1 MAKVSFDKVSLIGL
15 FPKYWPVGT
24 DIYAR
29 LMYLETADTK
39 MLLVSMDTLCTYRS
53 DVIAFRKAVSDMT
66 GIPQDGIW
74 YHELQT
80 HATPDWDTLT
90 GQPILNIAEAV
101 GKKVL
106 QMKENA
112 VDFTC
117 EVAEVYA
124 GMKYTV
130 NREQYIAGLGGVTV
144 WLGFD
149 YTEDGRVY
157 SQKPSRMLL
166 RGYDPKLPV
175 YDKPIWFDNPVDPRA
190 YLFVFKDGSGNIIGS
205 VSRFAA
211 HPDVAV
217 LFEHLGGSDYHYDYD
232 WPGYLSAKLEAEFG
246 APSMYV
252 NGPCANLATKKRT
265 DDQDNYEKSALEC
278 KRIGEEFADMLLA
291 GFYKKTVPL
300 GDADNLKLLRFEV
313 KLPLQEDFPA
323 SKEAYDSIEDP
334 TLEEAGS
341 RHASEADAA
350 EKQQI
355 VHPQTKEEAAEE
367 VFQAAIAEHAPAYR
381 VKQLADERWKATM
394 RRHHVYALDKIE
406 PEAFETRRF
415 TVEISAMQLGDYLF
429 VGVPGESLTEM
440 SDFLRSNFSGVKT
453 VPLDQVGG
461 YFDYFASPTTLT
473 LGGYTYWQS
482 WLSREAIPLLKD
494 KIMEHMADFI

>member
-1 MAKVSFDKVSLIGL
+1 MAKVSFDKVSLLGL
-15 FPKYWPVGT
+15 FPQYWEVGT

-29 LMYLETADTK
+29 LMYLQSEETEVLIAA
-39 MLLVSMDTLCTYRS
+39 MDTLCTYRT
-53 DVIAFRKAVSDMT
+53 DVIAFRDRVSEMT
-66 GIPQDGIW
+66 GIPQDNIW

-90 GQPILNIAEAV
+90 GQPILNIADAV
-101 GKKVL
+101 GQKVR
-106 QMKENA
+106 QMQKQA
-112 VDFTC
+112 VPFTC

-130 NREQYIAGLGGVTV
+130 NREQYVAGLGGVTV

-157 SQKPSRMLL
+157 SQKSSQMLL

-175 YDKPIWFDNPVDPRA
+175 FDKPIYFDNPVDPRA
-190 YLFVFKDGSGNIIGS
+190 YLFVFKDEEDKIIGT

-217 LFEHLGGSDYHYDYD
+217 LFEHLGGNDYHYDYD
-232 WPGYLSAKLEAEFG
+232 WPGYLSSKLEEEFS
-246 APSMYV
+246 APSMYL

-265 DDQDNYEKSALEC
+265 DDQNNYEKSAREC

-291 GFYKKTVPL
+291 GYRKKTVSL
-300 GDADNLKLLRFEV
+300 GAVKKLKSLRFTV

-323 SKEAYDSIEDP
+323 NPNASELVRQQAAD
-334 TLEEAGS
+334 TAS
-341 RHASEADAA
+341 RHSAVEETPTAAAPIIPPISEAAA
-350 EKQQI
+350 ED
-355 VHPQTKEEAAEE
+355 AL
-367 VFQAAIAEHAPAYR
+367 QAAIAENAPAYR
-381 VKQLADERWKATM
+381 VKQLTDDRWKATM
-394 RRHHVYALDKIE
+394 RHHHVYALHKIE
-406 PEAFETRRF
+406 PEAFENRCF
-415 TVEISAMQLGDYLF
+415 TVEISALQLGDYLF

-453 VPLDQVGG
+453 IPLDQVGG

-482 WLSREAIPLLKD
+482 WLSRDAIPLLKD
-494 KIMEHMADFI
+494 KIMENMTDFVN